1 MSPMND
7 QPDSRIVKF
16 LKQHHVMT
24 LATSFNEE
32 TWCASCFYA
41 YLDDENC
48 LVFTSDLS
56 TKHIQLASHNF
67 FVAGCIALETSV
79 VGKIQ
84 GIQLQGLIS
93 RPQGELLDKARRAYL
108 LRFPMA
114 ALMET
119 HLWTIDLTLL
129 KMTDNRLGFGK
140 KLLWTKDLQF

>member
-1 MSPMND
+1 MHD
-7 QPDSRIVKF
+7 LPDSRIVRFIK
-16 LKQHHVMT
+16 KHHVLT

-32 TWCASCFYA
+32 TWCASCFYS
-41 YLDDENC
+41 YLEDENC
-48 LVFTSDLS
+48 LVFISNLD

-67 FVAGCIALETSV
+67 FVAGCIALETKV

-93 RPQGELLDKARRAYL
+93 RPQGELLEKARKSYM

-129 KMTDNRLGFGK
+129 KFTDNTLGFGK
-140 KLLWTKDLQF
+140 KLIWTKELQF